1 MSREVTM
8 TNTPEWFLEMADA
21 IRRRDHALKMITRW
35 QGTLAETEATISALA
50 SGQQANADQAT
61 EPVQE

>member
-8 TNTPEWFLEMADA
+8 TNTPEWFMEMADA
-21 IRRRDHALKMITRW
+21 MRRREHAVKMIKRW
-35 QGTLAETEATISALA
+35 QDTLDETEATIQALA
-50 SGQQANADQAT
+50 AGQQANADQAT